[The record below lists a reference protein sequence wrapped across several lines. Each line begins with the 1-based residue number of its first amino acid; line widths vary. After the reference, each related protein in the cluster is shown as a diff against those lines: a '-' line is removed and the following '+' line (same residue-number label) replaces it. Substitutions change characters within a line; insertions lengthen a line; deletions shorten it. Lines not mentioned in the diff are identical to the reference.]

1 MSKNAPGPKI
11 GPRNPRKWP
20 FSGPGRPE
28 SAPWGPGGD
37 PPRPPGPPGRSPYI
51 DHFLIRGCVLIP
63 RGYPMPV
70 GRVFLGI
77 FWGAQDFCA
86 RSPGNRPKPPGTPN
100 PGPPGAPPGA
110 PGAPRAPPGP
120 PGGPKNGPQDP
131 NFGHFQPPRPLIVA
145 PAPPDSRVPGQFS
158 APAPPSA
165 PEIASR
171 AMPQR
176 QKYVTLVEILHTF
189 ACKTV
194 DLKRVLELRSH
205 LSAAPGTETWR
216 GLT

>member
-1 MSKNAPGPKI
+1 MPQGLKLAPETPENGHFRAPGAQ
-11 GPRNPRKWP
+11 N
-20 FSGPGRPE
+20 RP
-28 SAPWGPGGD
+28 PWGPGGA
-37 PPRPPGPPGRSPYI
+37 PRPPAPPGRRPYI

-86 RSPGNRPKPPGTPN
+86 RSPGNRPKPPRNPESGPPGGAPGGPRGP
-100 PGPPGAPPGA
+100 PGPP
-110 PGAPRAPPGP
+110 RP

-131 NFGHFQPPRPLIVA
+131 NFGHFQPPRPLILA

>member
-1 MSKNAPGPKI
+1 MAI
-11 GPRNPRKWP
+11 FGPRAPR
-20 FSGPGRPE
+20 FGPPG
-28 SAPWGPGGD
+28 APAPPG
-37 PPRPPGPPGRSPYI
+37 RPPGPPGPGPYI

-86 RSPGNRPKPPGTPN
+86 RSPGNRPKPPPEPRIRAPRGRPRGP
-100 PGPPGAPPGA
+100 PGPPR
-110 PGAPRAPPGP
+110 APRP

-131 NFGHFQPPRPLIVA
+131 NFGHFQPPRPPILA